1 MFRKINAGEGPLVLL
16 MLVVLGAGTIVNTA
30 QSFLPL
36 IPVNRLGEP
45 EEIAAPSVNDGQYW
59 SDAIDVA
66 STCSKA

>member
-1 MFRKINAGEGPLVLL
+1 MQVRGHIVLL

-45 EEIAAPSVNDGQYW
+45 EEIAAPSVNDGQYML
-59 SDAIDVA
+59 
-66 STCSKA
+66 

>member
-1 MFRKINAGEGPLVLL
+1 MQERDHIVLL
-16 MLVVLGAGTIVNTA
+16 MLVVLGAGIIVNTA

-45 EEIAAPSVNDGQYW
+45 EEIAVRSTMGNIW
-59 SDAIDVA
+59 SDAIGVA